1 VGFVGAG
8 FESPP
13 FSADKSAT
21 HCYPQD
27 LKAAKVF
34 VIVLTDFSQVL
45 ELTPLKWLGTV
56 RSFYVTSLSHCPAKR
71 DPPQAENMKPILGT
85 LMSATHVRTWGLLA

>member
-8 FESPP
+8 VESPL

-21 HCYPQD
+21 HCCPQD

-34 VIVLTDFSQVL
+34 VIVLTDLSQVL
-45 ELTPLKWLGTV
+45 ELTLLRWLGTV
-56 RSFYVTSLSHCPAKR
+56 RSFYVTSLSHCPAER
-71 DPPQAENMKPILGT
+71 DPPQANNMKPVLGT
-85 LMSATHVRTWGLLA
+85 LMSATHVRKWGLLA